1 MTVQTL
7 KSLRSDINYKL
18 FWKKVSHLAE
28 KLKVS
33 ESALPHRRKVPLRL
47 DDSIAA
53 QEYTATAEGHFR
65 QIYYEALDLI
75 ISCIT
80 DRFD

>member
-7 KSLRSDINYKL
+7 KSLRSDNNYKL

-33 ESALPHRRKVPLRL
+33 EPALPHRRKVPKRL
-47 DDSIAA
+47 DDSTAA
-53 QEYTATAEGHFR
+53 HKYPATAE
-65 QIYYEALDLI
+65 I
-75 ISCIT
+75 ISDKFSMRHLI
-80 DRFD
+80 